1 MKNDKDIPRMLIC
14 YLPYPLYSSRATLQP
29 MLLYRPCTLRSLQ
42 SRRIVK
48 LRGRKYDVPL
58 PVADVAGVTVEVE
71 DGGHLLALLP
81 GLLDQE

>member
-1 MKNDKDIPRMLIC
+1 MGCNNDNKDNSVNN
-14 YLPYPLYSSRATLQP
+14 YYY
-29 MLLYRPCTLRSLQ
+29 
-42 SRRIVK
+42 V
-48 LRGRKYDVPL
+48 GVPL